1 MIAECP
7 RCGMHFE
14 RSDGYWLGSM
24 MINMAITIAVFIV
37 AFVGGMVL
45 TWPDVPWT
53 ALTAVLVFLM
63 VVVPWAVNPIARTL
77 WVAMERHARAKTEP
91 YA

>member
-1 MIAECP
+1 
-7 RCGMHFE
+7 MHFE

-24 MINMAITIAVFIV
+24 MINMGITIGVFV
-37 AFVGGMVL
+37 LAFVGGMVL

-53 ALTAVLVFLM
+53 LLTAILVVLM
-63 VVVPWAVNPIARTL
+63 VIVPWAANPVARTL

>member
-1 MIAECP
+1 MAEDCP

-24 MINMAITIAVFIV
+24 MINMAITIGVFLV
-37 AFVGGMVL
+37 TFVGGMLL

-53 ALTAVLVFLM
+53 GLTIGLVVLMVFL
-63 VVVPWAVNPIARTL
+63 PWFFNPIARAL
-77 WVAMERHARAKTEP
+77 WVAVERHARSRSEP